1 MSKYINYS
9 FTHPPQVLLLNCPKC
24 SVFKQL
30 LQLSNISVSVLSPS
44 LFLFPPSRL
53 QNMKSALVERCQ
65 SSKMWKQLNVQ
76 PLCVTQPSNLL
87 QMRSDWLNTIRFC
100 QIYQNPIGSWSDF
113 WTWCSIKAALK
124 CDPLADHRIIIT
136 GALDDHHHL
145 VARQSNNLA
154 YHNNKKWLMLSDSLA
169 ASMSP
174 LNVIHSKSPHCNQN
188 PKLNFAQIFI
198 TNFYGST

>member
-1 MSKYINYS
+1 
-9 FTHPPQVLLLNCPKC
+9 
-24 SVFKQL
+24 VFKQL

-44 LFLFPPSRL
+44 LFLFPPSLPPSRL

-87 QMRSDWLNTIRFC
+87 QMRSDWLNMIRFC
-100 QIYQNPIGSWSDF
+100 QIYQNLIGSRSDF

-124 CDPLADHRIIIT
+124 CGQLADHRIIIT

-145 VARQSNNLA
+145 VARLSNNLA
-154 YHNNKKWLMLSDSLA
+154 YHNNKKWQMLSDSLA

-188 PKLNFAQIFI
+188 QKLNFAQIFI